1 MYKKLINWASFILV
15 LLAALLKAA
24 DIWPSKPIRFVVG
37 FKVGGP
43 SVVIVRGIAQKMS
56 QGLGKA
62 IVIDNKPGT
71 GGNLATESVCA

>member
-1 MYKKLINWASFILV
+1 MLKKLMIWAGITLV
-15 LLAALLKAA
+15 LLSAPLQAA

-43 SVVIVRGIAQKMS
+43 SVVIARGIAQKMS